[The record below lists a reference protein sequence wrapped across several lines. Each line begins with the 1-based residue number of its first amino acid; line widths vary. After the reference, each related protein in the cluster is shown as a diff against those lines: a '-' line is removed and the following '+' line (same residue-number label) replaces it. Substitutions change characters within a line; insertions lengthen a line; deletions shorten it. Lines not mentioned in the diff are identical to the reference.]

1 MSDERSLILHDP
13 EAMASNLALLK
24 KVVAEVDANTVLG
37 ALDVRITSYA
47 PDAVTVETDVS
58 DRLYQHGGI
67 VHGGVYVLLAES
79 AASTAAATCVDI
91 TRFRVSGMEINANHL
106 RSVTSG
112 SLKAVATPVHRG
124 QTTHVYSVEITDQDE
139 RLISVGRCT
148 MAVRPI
154 PAHR

>member
-1 MSDERSLILHDP
+1 MSDEPSLLLGDP
-13 EAMASNLALLK
+13 EALAANVALIK
-24 KVVAEVDANTVLG
+24 KAVAEVDANTVLG
-37 ALDVRITSYA
+37 ALDVRITSYE

-58 DRLYQHGGI
+58 DRLFQHGGI

-79 AASTAAATCVDI
+79 AASTAAAVAVDI

-124 QTTHVYSVEITDQDE
+124 QTTHVYGVEITDQDE

-148 MAVRPI
+148 MAIRRI
-154 PAHR
+154 PAT

>member
-1 MSDERSLILHDP
+1 MNDVRSLILDDA

-24 KVVAEVDANTVLG
+24 KVVAEVDARTVLG
-37 ALDVRITSYA
+37 KLDVRITSYE

-58 DRLYQHGGI
+58 ERLFQHGGI

-79 AASTAAATCVDI
+79 AASTAAACCVDI

-112 SLKAVATPVHRG
+112 SLTAVASPIHRG
-124 QTTHVYSVEITDQDE
+124 QTTHVYGVEITDQDG

-148 MAVRPI
+148 MAIRPI
-154 PAHR
+154 PSS